1 MERCASARRT
11 KQRVVF
17 IIHVCGQLPMATSM
31 NNSEVTAQI
40 IWTRQDVRQLLE
52 DNGFN
57 STEESVD
64 IFLKRLDLRRIEE
77 ACIQDGWERL
87 SWVLLGK
94 TLS

>member
-1 MERCASARRT
+1 
-11 KQRVVF
+11 
-17 IIHVCGQLPMATSM
+17 M
-31 NNSEVTAQI
+31 NNSDVIAQI

-57 STEESVD
+57 STEEAVD
-64 IFLKRLDLRRIEE
+64 RFLKRLDLRRFEE

>member
-1 MERCASARRT
+1 
-11 KQRVVF
+11 
-17 IIHVCGQLPMATSM
+17 MATSM